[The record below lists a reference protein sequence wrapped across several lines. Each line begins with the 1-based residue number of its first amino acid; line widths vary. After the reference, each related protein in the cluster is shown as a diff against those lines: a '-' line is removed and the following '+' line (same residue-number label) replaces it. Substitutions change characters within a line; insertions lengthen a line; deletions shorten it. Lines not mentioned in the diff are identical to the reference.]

1 MVPQKTAKYKFSN
14 NTSMFSNTL
23 FIVCG
28 ISTKKLV
35 TNKANIKLYV
45 ATDHASY
52 FFITIEP
59 KILYSAKQ
67 NPEAS
72 PINTPTNEICPI
84 PSVKMPVTKTHPV
97 IIITNAILFFS
108 VNFSLKKIT
117 EISITI
123 AGAVYTN
130 TTATLMGIR
139 CKAYP

>member
-1 MVPQKTAKYKFSN
+1 MHKIAAFMVVLASV
-14 NTSMFSNTL
+14 
-23 FIVCG
+23 IW
-28 ISTKKLV
+28 
-35 TNKANIKLYV
+35 
-45 ATDHASY
+45 ATGGPAVKVLLNY
-52 FFITIEP
+52 GLTE
-59 KILYSAKQ
+59 
-67 NPEAS
+67 
-72 PINTPTNEICPI
+72 NEICPI